1 MFLKKIIEEMTDEE
15 LRKELEFV
23 KECLLDEEE
32 MHTFTMNKASV
43 HIGASEAKRMQDEY
57 EGKCAEYRERINK
70 IEKLLSCH

>member
-1 MFLKKIIEEMTDEE
+1 MKKNIEEMTEAE

-32 MHTFTMNKASV
+32 MHAFTMNKASV

-57 EGKCAEYRERINK
+57 EEKCAEYRERINK
-70 IEKLLSCH
+70 IKENLSR